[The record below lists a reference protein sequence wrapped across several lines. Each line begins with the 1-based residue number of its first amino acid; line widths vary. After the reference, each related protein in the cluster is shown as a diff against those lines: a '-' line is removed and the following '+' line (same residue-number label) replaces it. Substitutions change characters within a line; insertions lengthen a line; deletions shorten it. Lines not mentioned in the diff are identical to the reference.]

1 MDVPMLVN
9 GPTERP
15 SGQGVVRRH
24 RRRRWVTGSLVAL
37 AVAWIAYQLV
47 TNPGFQWPIVVSYF
61 TNGEILSGLLL
72 TIELTAVTQ
81 AVGIAIGIILAM
93 MQLSESRITA
103 MASTV
108 YVWFFRGTPVLVQLI
123 FWYNL
128 AYLFPRV
135 VLEVPGGMI
144 LFSISTNSLISPF
157 TAALLGLG
165 LNEGAYMA
173 EIVRGGILSVDAGQI
188 EAGRALGLTSLQ
200 VMRRIVLPQAMRSIV
215 PATGNQTI
223 GMLKYTSLAS
233 VVSLQ
238 ELLNSAETIYTRT
251 FQTIPLLIVASLW
264 YLVLTTV
271 LSWGQYYVE
280 RHYARGST
288 RELPPTPVARLVT
301 TMRDA
306 RARLAAALR

>member
-1 MDVPMLVN
+1 MDVPLPVN
-9 GPTERP
+9 SLTERQAGP
-15 SGQGVVRRH
+15 GVVRRH
-24 RRRRWVTGSLVAL
+24 RRRRWVEASLVAL
-37 AVAWIAYQLV
+37 AAGWIAYQLV
-47 TNPGFQWPIVVSYF
+47 TNPGFQWPVVASYF
-61 TNGEILSGLLL
+61 TSGEILSGLLL
-72 TIELTAVTQ
+72 TIELTVVTQ
-81 AVGIAIGIILAM
+81 AIGIAIGICLAM
-93 MQLSESRITA
+93 MQLSDSRITA
-103 MASTV
+103 TAAAA

-135 VLEVPGGMI
+135 ALGVPAGPTF
-144 LFSISTNSLISPF
+144 FSMSTNSLISPF

-173 EIVRGGILSVDAGQI
+173 EIVRGGILSVDAGQM
-188 EAGRALGLTSLQ
+188 EAGRALGMTSLQ

-280 RHYARGST
+280 RYYARGSAH
-288 RELPPTPVARLVT
+288 ELPATPAAMLAA
-301 TMRDA
+301 TMRGA
-306 RARLAAALR
+306 RARLAAVLR